1 MAQFCKR
8 ENIVLLGYNPLVKG
22 CYSAESADEKNRDLL
37 GEKTIVGLAKKY
49 NKTVG
54 QIVLNW
60 SISREVIPIPMTS
73 NVNRMKENLG
83 ACDFVMDKNDLEK
96 IDLLNK
102 NQRFGLS
109 EIWNIYDDEVDVFA

>member
-1 MAQFCKR
+1 MKKIETYLER
-8 ENIVLLGYNPLVKG
+8 
-22 CYSAESADEKNRDLL
+22 
-37 GEKTIVGLAKKY
+37 KTIVGLAKKY

-73 NVNRMKENLG
+73 NINRMKENLG
-83 ACDFVMDKNDLEK
+83 SCDFKMDKNDLEK

-109 EIWNIYDDEVDVFA
+109 EIWDIYDNEVDVFA